1 MSDPVDDRRG
11 ETPASQIV
19 RHQDVLYLDDLSV
32 DQTFVSRV
40 VSVGQDDIF
49 EFAGRFDP
57 QAFHLDPAAADT
69 DPVFRGLAAS
79 GWHTAALT
87 MRLLVE
93 SVPLANGVI
102 GLEVNV
108 TWPRP
113 VRPGDSLHLRSTI
126 TEIAPSRSKP
136 DRGIVTVES
145 LTLNAD
151 DEVCQRLV
159 SKVLVM
165 RRP

>member
-1 MSDPVDDRRG
+1 MDQTPPDR
-11 ETPASQIV
+11 IV
-19 RHQDVLYLDDLSV
+19 RHENVLHLDDLTV
-32 DQTFVSRV
+32 DQRFVSR
-40 VSVGQDDIF
+40 SVTVEEDEIF

-57 QAFHLDPAAADT
+57 QAFHLDPAVADP

-113 VRPGDSLHLRSTI
+113 VRPGDSLHLVSTI

-151 DEVCQRLV
+151 DAVCQRLV